1 MSTQPANSQP
11 TNFLTKA
18 ASAYL
23 RSAMHQPTNWYEW
36 SPEAFA
42 EADLQGKPILLDI
55 GAVWCHWCHV
65 MDRESYES
73 EETAA
78 IINEHFI
85 AVKVDR
91 DERPEVDARYQSAVS
106 ALTGQ
111 AGWPLTVFLTCE
123 GKIFFG
129 GTYFPPEDAYGRAGF
144 KRVLLSIAEAY
155 RERRAELERE
165 SDSLMEQLAAM
176 ESLQGHSGAFSPKII
191 PSLVQSAL
199 SLFDHEHGGFGNAPK
214 FPHAPAMDL
223 LIDWYARTGERPV
236 GDVIVSTLEKMAR
249 GGVYDQL
256 AGGFHRYSVDERWC
270 VPHFEKMAYDNSEL
284 LKNYVHAWQATGN
297 PFFADV
303 ARDILRWMREWL
315 SDRERGGYYGSQDAD
330 ISLHDDGSHF
340 TWTADET
347 RAVLTEDEFAVAAAH
362 YDIGEHGEMTHDPAK
377 NVLWVREPLDAI
389 AARQNRTLEATAEL
403 LANAK
408 KKMYAARLERPI
420 PFIDHTLYTGWNA
433 MCISAVLR
441 ATRVL
446 DETSEQEFALL
457 SLERLL
463 RNAYDPEDGLRHVIA
478 YAEDGAGRVGPP
490 GVLEDYAYTTLAC
503 LDAYEVTGNLHYLR
517 HSEEI
522 AGRMI
527 AGFHDEEGGGFFD
540 LDHSSSQNAVG
551 ALSTRRKPFR
561 DSPTPAAN
569 PAAAIA
575 LLRLHALNGN
585 ERMHKMAQSTLE
597 VFAAA
602 AEQYGIAVGTYGLAA
617 TWLAHPHVQIV
628 VVGQGPRADALY
640 AEAMVPFAVN
650 KIVLRVKSGAELSSA
665 LPAQMAELFASVPGI
680 EDRRSKALVCGGFSC
695 RPAILTPEE
704 LRDALREE
712 IKRQEMKR
720 GA

>member
-1 MSTQPANSQP
+1 MSTHP
-11 TNFLTKA
+11 TNFLAKA
-18 ASAYL
+18 ASSYL

-36 SPEAFA
+36 GAEAFA
-42 EADLQGKPILLDI
+42 EADLQGKPVLLDV

-73 EETAA
+73 EGIAN
-78 IINEHFI
+78 ILNEHFI

-91 DERPEVDARYQSAVS
+91 DERPDIDARYQMAVT

-111 AGWPLTVFLTCE
+111 SGWPLTVFLTPQ

-129 GTYFPPEDAYGRAGF
+129 GTYFPPEDAYGRASF
-144 KRVLLSIAEAY
+144 RRVLLAIAEAF
-155 RERRAELERE
+155 RDRRQELERE
-165 SDSLMEQLAAM
+165 SDSLMQQLAAA
-176 ESLQGHSGAFSPKII
+176 EELSGHAGTFSPTII

-199 SLFDHEHGGFGNAPK
+199 ALFDRENGGFGDAPK

-223 LIDWYARTGERPV
+223 LIDWYARTKDRHVGE
-236 GDVIVSTLEKMAR
+236 VIVSTLENMAR

-297 PFFADV
+297 LFFAEI

-330 ISLHDDGSHF
+330 ISLDDDGSHF
-340 TWTADET
+340 TWTLDEA
-347 RAVLTEDEFAVAAAH
+347 RAVLNEDELAVAAAH

-377 NVLWVREPLDAI
+377 NVLWVRYPLEKI
-389 AARQNRTLEATAEL
+389 AARQNRTLEATAAL
-403 LANAK
+403 LAQAK
-408 KKMYAARLERPI
+408 KKMYAARLQRPI
-420 PFIDHTLYTGWNA
+420 PFVDHTLYTGWNA
-433 MCISAVLR
+433 MSVSAVLR
-441 ATRVL
+441 AARVL
-446 DETSEQEFALL
+446 DDAAEQQFALL

-463 RNAYDPEDGLRHVIA
+463 REAYDSEDGLRHVIA
-478 YAEDGAGRVGPP
+478 YAEDGGGRVGPP

-503 LDAYEVTGNLHYLR
+503 LDAYEVTGELGYFQR
-517 HSEEI
+517 AEEI

-540 LDHSSSQNAVG
+540 MDRISSHDAVG

-561 DSPTPAAN
+561 DSPTPAGD
-569 PAAAIA
+569 PSAAIA
-575 LLRLHALNGN
+575 LLRLHALNGD
-585 ERMHKMAQSTLE
+585 ERMRELAKSTLE

-602 AEQYGIAVGTYGLAA
+602 AEQFGIAVGTYGLAA
-617 TWLAHPHVQIV
+617 IWLAHPHIQVV
-628 VVGQGPRADALY
+628 VVGEGQRADALY
-640 AEAMVPFAVN
+640 AEAMAPFALN
-650 KIVLRVKSGAELSSA
+650 KIVLRVKSRAELKGA
-665 LPAQMAELFASVPGI
+665 LPAGMAELYSSASGM
-680 EDRRSKALVCGGFSC
+680 EDRRAKALLCGGFTC
-695 RPAILTPEE
+695 RPAILEPGE

-712 IKRQEMKR
+712 IKRC
-720 GA
+720 A